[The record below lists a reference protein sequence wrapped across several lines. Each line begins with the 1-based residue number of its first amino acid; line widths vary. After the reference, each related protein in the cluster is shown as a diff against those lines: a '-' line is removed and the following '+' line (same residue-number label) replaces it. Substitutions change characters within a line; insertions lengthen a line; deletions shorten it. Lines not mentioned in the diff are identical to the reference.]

1 MTTKNQIFTSVISG
15 SPMIT
20 SEKLEADIP
29 EVDRV
34 QWRKIDAQLCGFC
47 YCPSQP
53 TDLDLSTY
61 IGQIAS
67 LKEEFLTV
75 MPLTPDVGAQQTQLD
90 KFFMVLTLIG
100 LRPDLES
107 IRDQILGSSSVPSL
121 DDVFAR
127 LLRISSTQTLP
138 SDSASDSSVLVSQT
152 TSRGGRSST
161 RGRGQRPHCTYCNK
175 LGHTRD
181 RCYQLHGRP
190 PRTAHM
196 AHSSDS
202 PLPQPPSSSASQT
215 SQASIASVAQPGNAS
230 ACLTHTSSLGPWIL
244 DSGASDHLSGNK
256 DLFSSITT
264 TSDLPTVTLANGS
277 QTVAKGIGLALPLPS
292 LPLTS
297 VLYTP
302 ECPFNLISISKITR
316 TLNCSITFSDKFV
329 TLQDR
334 STGKTIGIGRESQG
348 LYHLTSDSSPAVCI
362 STDAPLL
369 IHNRLGHPSLSKF
382 QKMVP
387 RFSTLSSLPC
397 ESCQLGK
404 HTRVSFPKR
413 LNNRAKSPFELV
425 HTDVW
430 GPCRTASTL
439 GFQYFVTF
447 IDDYSRC
454 TWLFLMKN
462 RAELFSIFQ
471 KFYTEIQT
479 QFNISIRVLRSDN
492 AREYFSAQFTSF
504 MSHHGILH
512 QSSCAHTPQQNGV
525 AERKNRHLVETA
537 RTLLLHSHVPFR
549 FWGDAVLTAC
559 YLINRMPSSVLHD
572 QIPHSLLFPDQ
583 PLYFLPPRVFGC
595 TCFVHILTPGQDKL
609 SAKAMKCLFLGYS
622 RLQKGYRCYSLET
635 HRYFISADVTF
646 FEDSPFFSTTSES
659 LPVSEVLPIPIVPRV
674 VAPLP
679 FPEAPADSLPIPSAS
694 PAPALPSLN
703 DLPIAFR
710 KGTRSTR
717 NPHPIYN
724 FLSYHRSS
732 SPYSAFVSAIS
743 SVSLPKS
750 THEALSHPSW
760 RQEMVDEMAALHS
773 NGTWDLVVLPSGKST
788 VGCRWVYAVKVGPNG
803 QVDRLKARLVAKG
816 YTQVYG
822 SDYGDTFSPVAKI
835 ASVRLLLSMAAMCSW
850 PLYQLDIKN
859 VFLHGDLAEEVYMEQ
874 PPGFVAQGESGL
886 VCRLRRS
893 LYGLKQSPRAW
904 FSRFSSVVQEF
915 GMLHSSDQDGIQK
928 LKQHLFTHFQTKDLG
943 KLKYFLGIEI
953 AQSSSGVVLSQRK
966 YALDILEET
975 GMLDCKPVDTPMDPN
990 VKLVPGQGEPLGDPG
1005 RYRRLV
1011 GKLNYLTI
1019 TRPDIFF
1026 PVSVVS
1032 QFLQSPCDSHWD
1044 AVIRILRYIKSTLGQ
1059 GVLYE
1064 NRGHTQ
1070 VVGYTDADWAGSPTD
1085 RRSTSGYCVFI
1096 GGNLISWKSKKQD
1109 VVVRSSVEAEY
1120 RAMALAT
1127 CELIWLRHLLQELRF
1142 GKDEQ
1147 MKLICDNQAALHIA
1161 SNPVFHERTKHIE
1174 VDCHFIREKIA
1185 SGCVATSFVN
1195 SNDQLAD
1202 IFTKSLRGPRIK
1214 YICNKLGA
1222 YDIYAPA

>member
-1 MTTKNQIFTSVISG
+1 M
-15 SPMIT
+15 
-20 SEKLEADIP
+20 
-29 EVDRV
+29 
-34 QWRKIDAQLCGFC
+34 
-47 YCPSQP
+47 
-53 TDLDLSTY
+53 
-61 IGQIAS
+61 
-67 LKEEFLTV
+67 
-75 MPLTPDVGAQQTQLD
+75 
-90 KFFMVLTLIG
+90 
-100 LRPDLES
+100 
-107 IRDQILGSSSVPSL
+107 
-121 DDVFAR
+121 
-127 LLRISSTQTLP
+127 
-138 SDSASDSSVLVSQT
+138 
-152 TSRGGRSST
+152 
-161 RGRGQRPHCTYCNK
+161 
-175 LGHTRD
+175 
-181 RCYQLHGRP
+181 
-190 PRTAHM
+190 
-196 AHSSDS
+196 
-202 PLPQPPSSSASQT
+202 
-215 SQASIASVAQPGNAS
+215 
-230 ACLTHTSSLGPWIL
+230 
-244 DSGASDHLSGNK
+244 
-256 DLFSSITT
+256 
-264 TSDLPTVTLANGS
+264 
-277 QTVAKGIGLALPLPS
+277 AKGFGFAHPLPS
-292 LPLTS
+292 LPLHS
-297 VLYTP
+297 VLYAP
-302 ECPFNLISISKITR
+302 ECPFNLISISKITH
-316 TLNCSITFSDKFV
+316 TLNCFITFSDKFV

-348 LYHLTSDSSPAVCI
+348 LYHLTSPSPAVCI

-369 IHNRLGHPSLSKF
+369 IHSRLGHPSLSKF

-387 RFSTLSSLPC
+387 SFSSLSSLAC

-413 LNNRAKSPFELV
+413 LNNRAKSHFELV

-439 GFQYFVTF
+439 GFKYFVTF

-471 KFYTEIQT
+471 KFYAEIQT

-492 AREYFSAQFTSF
+492 AGEYFSTPFTSF
-504 MSHHGILH
+504 MSQHGIIH

-525 AERKNRHLVETA
+525 AEFMFFSFLGGR
-537 RTLLLHSHVPFR
+537 
-549 FWGDAVLTAC
+549 C
-559 YLINRMPSSVLHD
+559 YLIYRMPSSILHN

-583 PLYFLPPRVFGC
+583 PLYFLTPHVFCC
-595 TCFVHILTPGQDKL
+595 TCFVHILTLGQDKL
-609 SAKAMKCLFLGYS
+609 SARATKCIFLGYS
-622 RLQKGYRCYSLET
+622 RLQKGYRCYSSET
-635 HRYFISADVTF
+635 HRYFLSADVTF
-646 FEDSPFFSTTSES
+646 FEDSPFFSTSES
-659 LPVSEVLPIPIVPRV
+659 LPISEVLPLPIISPPDAVPSRPLQVYHRRHRV
-674 VAPLP
+674 AVPPSLA
-679 FPEAPADSLPIPSAS
+679 AVPANSPPIPSAS
-694 PAPALPSLN
+694 PAPALSPSAN
-703 DLPIAFR
+703 LPIALR
-710 KGTRSTR
+710 KGNRSTR

-724 FLSYHRSS
+724 FLSYHRLS
-732 SPYSAFVSAIS
+732 SPYSAFVSTIS

-750 THEALSHPSW
+750 NPEALSHPGW
-760 RQEMVDEMAALHS
+760 RQVMVDEMAALHS

-788 VGCRWVYAVKVGPNG
+788 VGYRWVYIVKVGPDG

-816 YTQVYG
+816 YTQVNG
-822 SDYGDTFSPVAKI
+822 SAYGDTFSPVAKI
-835 ASVRLLLSMAAMCSW
+835 ASVRLLLSMAAMRSW

-886 VCRLRRS
+886 VC
-893 LYGLKQSPRAW
+893 
-904 FSRFSSVVQEF
+904 SRFSSVVQEF
-915 GMLHSSDQDGIQK
+915 GMFRSTADHSVFYHHNSSGQCIYLVVYVDDIVITSSDQNGIQN

-943 KLKYFLGIEI
+943 KLKYFLRIEI
-953 AQSSSGVVLSQRK
+953 AQSSSGVVLFQRK

-990 VKLVPGQGEPLGDPG
+990 VKLIPGQGEPLGDPG
-1005 RYRRLV
+1005 RYRRLIS
-1011 GKLNYLTI
+1011 KLNYLTI
-1019 TRPDIFF
+1019 TRPDISF

-1044 AVIRILRYIKSTLGQ
+1044 VVIRILRYIKSTSGQ

-1070 VVGYTDADWAGSPTD
+1070 VVGYTDANWAGSPTD

-1109 VVVRSSVEAEY
+1109 VVARSSAEAEY

-1127 CELIWLRHLLQELRF
+1127 CELIWLKHLLRKLRF

-1195 SNDQLAD
+1195 SNDQLVY

-1214 YICNKLGA
+1214 YICNKLGE
-1222 YDIYAPA
+1222 YNIYAPA